1 MQAAYNTL
9 AGDHF
14 KPQSPICTPQR
25 IDPTMMV
32 DNFSVRIYNYV
43 IS

>member
-14 KPQSPICTPQR
+14 QPQSPICTPQR
-25 IDPTMMV
+25 VDCTMMV
-32 DNFSVRIYNYV
+32 DNFLVRNYSYV